1 MCRSSKNPISVYL
14 QLTLVCSAAVWVL
27 IIWSGHLNMGYGL
40 VIPAIMW
47 CPALASLFT
56 SRLLGRELSSLGWRW
71 PQSKY
76 LAAAYFVPLAYASVA
91 YGAVWALQLGGWNSE
106 FVGLVAD
113 GLGLKGFPTWASF
126 TLAIICMATG
136 GVIQNVSMTLGEEIG
151 WRGFLVPELAK
162 RMSYTKTSLL
172 SGLIWAAWHSPLLL
186 FADYNV
192 GTNRWYALGCFSF
205 TCISMSFILAWF
217 SLKSESLWPA
227 VLFHASHN
235 VFFPVVFDNLTWNT
249 GHTLMYTTVFGAAPA
264 CTSALFALY
273 FWSRRGEVEQA
284 FNKGLGLE
292 SRPLRWLRP
301 RELSMRNLIRLAS
314 RIAVLV
320 VSLSPLSAG
329 QQSDIQ
335 NLVNSDKLEGL
346 RWPNFSD
353 YRASLQKFYEP
364 TGYAPAWVR
373 EAQPVPQALSLIETF
388 RNAGKKGLDPE
399 DYDASR
405 WEERIRDL
413 QGLSKGLAVAR
424 FDVALTLCTM
434 RYVSDLRIGRINP
447 QHFDFGLRVEGKK
460 YDLAQFLHDRI
471 LTTSDLQTVLDELE
485 PPFAGYRRTEQALA
499 HYLELA
505 RADDGQK
512 LPTVTQPIEPGQP
525 YMGVPRLVS
534 FLRLVG
540 DLPADAT
547 LLGDSRTY
555 SGPLVDAV
563 KRFQRR
569 HGLEADGR
577 LGPATIKQLNVPIQD
592 RVLQLQLT
600 LERWRWLP
608 AEFSAPPIIVNIPDF
623 RLRAL
628 DENNKVVMDMR
639 VVVGKA
645 MRTQTPVFTRDMTY
659 IVLRPY
665 WNVPPSILRGEIVP
679 AIQRDRSYIARKN
692 YEVTTQDGKEV
703 TSGEISDEVLAQ
715 LRARKLAVR
724 QKPGPSNALGLVK
737 LIFPNEHNVYL
748 HSTPSQS
755 AFSRSRRDFSHGCI
769 RVEQPAE
776 LAAWALRN
784 NPGWTLERVQQG
796 MQNGKDDVTV
806 NLAQRVPV
814 FIVYGTA
821 LAYENGEVHFSDDI
835 YGHDGKLAAA
845 LAKGYPYP

>member
-1 MCRSSKNPISVYL
+1 
-14 QLTLVCSAAVWVL
+14 
-27 IIWSGHLNMGYGL
+27 
-40 VIPAIMW
+40 
-47 CPALASLFT
+47 
-56 SRLLGRELSSLGWRW
+56 
-71 PQSKY
+71 
-76 LAAAYFVPLAYASVA
+76 
-91 YGAVWALQLGGWNSE
+91 
-106 FVGLVAD
+106 
-113 GLGLKGFPTWASF
+113 
-126 TLAIICMATG
+126 
-136 GVIQNVSMTLGEEIG
+136 
-151 WRGFLVPELAK
+151 
-162 RMSYTKTSLL
+162 
-172 SGLIWAAWHSPLLL
+172 
-186 FADYNV
+186 
-192 GTNRWYALGCFSF
+192 
-205 TCISMSFILAWF
+205 
-217 SLKSESLWPA
+217 
-227 VLFHASHN
+227 
-235 VFFPVVFDNLTWNT
+235 
-249 GHTLMYTTVFGAAPA
+249 
-264 CTSALFALY
+264 
-273 FWSRRGEVEQA
+273 
-284 FNKGLGLE
+284 
-292 SRPLRWLRP
+292 
-301 RELSMRNLIRLAS
+301 MRNLIRLAWI
-314 RIAVLV
+314 IAVLV
-320 VSLSPLSAG
+320 VSLAHLSAG

-335 NLVNSDKLEGL
+335 NLVNSGNLEGL

-373 EAQPVPQALSLIETF
+373 EEQPVPQARSLIERF

-405 WEERIRDL
+405 WEKRIHEL
-413 QGLSKGLAVAR
+413 QGSSKGLAMAR
-424 FDVALTLCTM
+424 FDVALTVCTM

-447 QHFDFGLRVEGKK
+447 QHFDFGLSVEGKK
-460 YDLAQFLHDRI
+460 YDLAQFLHGRI
-471 LTTSDLQTVLDELE
+471 LTTSDLQAVLDEVE

-512 LPTVTQPIEPGQP
+512 LPLVTKPIEPGQP
-525 YMGVPRLVS
+525 YVGVPRLAN

-547 LLGDSRTY
+547 LPRGTQTY

-569 HGLEADGR
+569 HGLDADGR
-577 LGPATIKQLNVPIQD
+577 LGSATIKQLNVPIKD
-592 RVLQLQLT
+592 RLGQLQLT

-608 AEFSAPPIIVNIPDF
+608 AGFSAPPIIVNIPDF
-623 RLRAL
+623 RLRAV

-659 IVLRPY
+659 VVLRPY

-692 YEVTTQDGKEV
+692 YEVTTPGGKV
-703 TSGEISDEVLAQ
+703 VASGKISDEVLAQ
-715 LRARKLAVR
+715 LSAGELAVR
-724 QKPGPSNALGLVK
+724 QKPGPANALGLLK

-748 HSTPSQS
+748 HSTPSS
-755 AFSRSRRDFSHGCI
+755 GLFSRSRRDFSHGCI
-769 RVEQPAE
+769 RVEKPAE

-806 NLAQRVPV
+806 NLAKRVPV

-835 YGHDGKLAAA
+835 YGHDRKLAAA